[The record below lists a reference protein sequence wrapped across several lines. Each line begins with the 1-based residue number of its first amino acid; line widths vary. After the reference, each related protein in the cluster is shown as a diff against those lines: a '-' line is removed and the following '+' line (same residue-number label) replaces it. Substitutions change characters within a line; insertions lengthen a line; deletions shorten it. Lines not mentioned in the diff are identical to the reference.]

1 MTKSLLQYS
10 QWFRC
15 YYANALKYCSS
26 SSFKMYVESWDHSE
40 RDEDLVKLFWT
51 SDQELSRLQAWNNER
66 NTQNPFLNTAVD
78 TTNHCF
84 QRSLR
89 H

>member
-1 MTKSLLQYS
+1 MTKSLLHYS

-40 RDEDLVKLFWT
+40 SDEDLVKLFWT
-51 SDQELSRLQAWNNER
+51 SDQEL
-66 NTQNPFLNTAVD
+66 VG
-78 TTNHCF
+78 C
-84 QRSLR
+84 R
-89 H
+89 HGTMRETPKTLF